1 MRHIKGK
8 LLHPLRAPVRR
19 SESVCLSEGN
29 FTSLPFAVKYGA
41 YFGGLCGLYGC
52 FIKRVPAFI
61 TLGSGIIAQ
70 MPAFIIQ
77 IPAVITP
84 LPEL

>member
-1 MRHIKGK
+1 M
-8 LLHPLRAPVRR
+8 
-19 SESVCLSEGN
+19 
-29 FTSLPFAVKYGA
+29 
-41 YFGGLCGLYGC
+41 YGC

-61 TLGSGIIAQ
+61 TLGSGIITQ